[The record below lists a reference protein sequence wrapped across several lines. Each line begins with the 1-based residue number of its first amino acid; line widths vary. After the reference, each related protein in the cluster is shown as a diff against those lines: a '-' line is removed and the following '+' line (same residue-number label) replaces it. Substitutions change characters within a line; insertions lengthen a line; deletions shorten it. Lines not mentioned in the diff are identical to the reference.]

1 MNREYLWREIRSYI
15 IITAGL
21 AMGSIGWTG
30 FIIPSEIVG
39 GGLTGISSILFF
51 LFDIDVGLSSLLIN
65 AALILIAIKSIGA
78 SFGIKTIYS
87 VVVFSGF
94 LSFFS
99 NIFTSEPLVGEKMM
113 AAVTGG
119 ILSGIG
125 GGLVFSYGGSA
136 GGTDIIA
143 RIINKYYNISMGRLL
158 LAMDAIIIVSAYPI
172 FRSIETMVYGFMTMA
187 VIAYAIDLVIS
198 GNKQTVQF
206 FIFSRK
212 HKELAEQ
219 IVYTGKKGL
228 TIIPAIGG
236 YTGEEIKVL
245 MVYARKK
252 ESSII
257 FRIIKRVDPEAFI
270 TMGNVMG
277 IFGEGYDRLKI
288 REKKRKP
295 LTEIE
300 AELTDRN

>member
-257 FRIIKRVDPEAFI
+257 FRIIKSVDPEAFI

-288 REKKRKP
+288 REKKRKS

-300 AELTDRN
+300 AELTDPN

>member
-1 MNREYLWREIRSYI
+1 MQKEYLWREIKSYL

-21 AMGSIGWTG
+21 ALGAIGWTG

-39 GGLTGISSILFF
+39 GGLTGISSILYF
-51 LFDIDVGLSSLLIN
+51 LFDIDVGMSSLIIN
-65 AALILIAIKSIGA
+65 VGLLFLAMKTIGA
-78 SFGIKTIYS
+78 SFGIKSIYS
-87 VVVFSGF
+87 VVIFAGF

-99 NIFTSEPLVGEKMM
+99 NIFTHALVSERMM

-125 GGLVFSYGGSA
+125 GGLIFTHGGSA

-143 RIINKYYNISMGRLL
+143 RIINKYRNISMGRLL
-158 LAMDAIIIVSAYPI
+158 LAMDGIIIASAYPI

-187 VIAYAIDLVIS
+187 VIAYTIDLVIS

-228 TIIPAIGG
+228 TVIPALGG
-236 YTGEEIKVL
+236 YTGEEIKIL

-252 ESSII
+252 ESAIL
-257 FRIIKRVDPEAFI
+257 FRIIKSVDPEAFI

-277 IFGEGYDRLKI
+277 IYGEGYDKLKI

-295 LTEIE
+295 INEIE
-300 AELTDRN
+300 ADL

>member
-1 MNREYLWREIRSYI
+1 MKREYLWREIQSYI

-94 LSFFS
+94 LSLFS
-99 NIFTSEPLVGEKMM
+99 NVFTSEPLVGEKMM

-236 YTGEEIKVL
+236 YTGEEIKIL

-257 FRIIKRVDPEAFI
+257 FRIIKSVDPEAFI

-295 LTEIE
+295 LTQIE

>member
-1 MNREYLWREIRSYI
+1 MKQEYLWRETKSYF

-21 AMGSIGWTG
+21 ACGAIGWTG

-39 GGLTGISSILFF
+39 GGLTGIASILFF
-51 LFDIDVGLSSLLIN
+51 LFDIDVGMSSLLIN
-65 AALILIAIKSIGA
+65 VGLILLAMKTIGA

-87 VVVFSGF
+87 VAVFAGF

-99 NIFTSEPLVGEKMM
+99 NVFTGPLVSERMM

-125 GGLVFSYGGSA
+125 GGLIFSNGGSA

-143 RIINKYYNISMGRLL
+143 MIINKYNNFSLGRLL
-158 LAMDAIIIVSAYPI
+158 LAMDAVIITSAVFI
-172 FRSIETMVYGFMTMA
+172 FKSIETMVYGFMTMA
-187 VIAYAIDLVIS
+187 IIAYAIDMVIT
-198 GNKQTVQF
+198 GNKQTVQL

-212 HKELAEQ
+212 HKELAEK

-228 TIIPAIGG
+228 TILPAVGG
-236 YTGEEIKVL
+236 YTGEDIKIL

-252 ESSII
+252 ESSIL
-257 FRIIKRVDPEAFI
+257 FRIIKSVDPEAFI
-270 TMGNVMG
+270 TVGSVMG
-277 IFGEGYDRLKI
+277 IFGEGYDKLKI
-288 REKKRKP
+288 RQKKRKS
-295 LTEIE
+295 LNEIE
-300 AELTDRN
+300 AEL

>member
-1 MNREYLWREIRSYI
+1 MNREYLWKEIRSYI

-257 FRIIKRVDPEAFI
+257 FRIIKSVDPEAFI

-288 REKKRKP
+288 REKKRKS

-300 AELTDRN
+300 AELTDPN

>member
-1 MNREYLWREIRSYI
+1 MKQEFLWREIKSYLL
-15 IITAGL
+15 ITAGL
-21 AMGSIGWTG
+21 ASGAIGWTG

-39 GGLTGISSILFF
+39 GGLTGIASILFF
-51 LFDIDVGLSSLLIN
+51 TFDIDVGMSSLLIN
-65 AALILIAIKSIGA
+65 AALILIAIKTIGA

-87 VVVFSGF
+87 VVVFAGF

-99 NIFTSEPLVGEKMM
+99 NVFTDPLVSERMM

-119 ILSGIG
+119 ILSGVG
-125 GGLVFSYGGSA
+125 GGLVFANGGSS
-136 GGTDIIA
+136 GGTDIVA
-143 RIINKYYNISMGRLL
+143 MIINKYHNYSLGRLL
-158 LAMDAIIIVSAYPI
+158 LAMDIIIITSSYPL
-172 FRSIETMVYGFMTMA
+172 FQSIETLVYGFMTMA
-187 VIAYAIDLVIS
+187 VIAYAIDIVIS

-228 TIIPAIGG
+228 TILPAVGG
-236 YTGEEIKVL
+236 YTGEDIKIL

-252 ESSII
+252 ESAIL
-257 FRIIKRVDPEAFI
+257 FRIIKSVDPDAFI
-270 TMGNVMG
+270 TMGSVMG
-277 IFGEGYDRLKI
+277 VFGEGYDKLKI

-295 LTEIE
+295 MNEIE
-300 AELTDRN
+300 AEL

>member
-1 MNREYLWREIRSYI
+1 MKRDYLWREIKSYL

-21 AMGSIGWTG
+21 ALGAIGWTG

-51 LFDIDVGLSSLLIN
+51 LFDIDVGMTSLLIN
-65 AALILIAIKSIGA
+65 VGLLLLAMKTIGA
-78 SFGIKTIYS
+78 SFGIKSIYS
-87 VVVFSGF
+87 VVVFAGF

-99 NIFTSEPLVGEKMM
+99 NIFTEPLVSERMM
-113 AAVTGG
+113 AAVSGG
-119 ILSGIG
+119 IMSGIG
-125 GGLVFSYGGSA
+125 GGLIFSNGGSA

-143 RIINKYYNISMGRLL
+143 RMINKYRNISMGRLL

-187 VIAYAIDLVIS
+187 VIAYTIDLVIS
-198 GNKQTVQF
+198 GNTQTVQF

-219 IVYTGKKGL
+219 IIYTGKKGL
-228 TIIPAIGG
+228 TIIPATGG

-245 MVYARKK
+245 MVFARKK
-252 ESSII
+252 ESSIL
-257 FRIIKRVDPEAFI
+257 FRIIKSVDPEAFI

-277 IFGEGYDRLKI
+277 IFGEGYDKLKI
-288 REKKRKP
+288 RQKRKKP
-295 LTEIE
+295 LSEIE
-300 AELTDRN
+300 ANL

>member
-172 FRSIETMVYGFMTMA
+172 FCSIETMVYGFMTMA

-257 FRIIKRVDPEAFI
+257 FRIIKSVDPEAFI

>member
-257 FRIIKRVDPEAFI
+257 FRIIKSVDPEAFI

>member
-1 MNREYLWREIRSYI
+1 MMKKEYLWREIKSYL

-21 AMGSIGWTG
+21 ASGAIGWTG
-30 FIIPSEIVG
+30 FIIPSEIIG

-51 LFDIDVGLSSLLIN
+51 LFDIDVGMSSLIIN
-65 AALILIAIKSIGA
+65 VGLLLLAMKILGA
-78 SFGIKTIYS
+78 SFGIKSIYS
-87 VVVFSGF
+87 VVVFAGF

-99 NIFTSEPLVGEKMM
+99 NIFTEPLVSEKMM

-125 GGLVFSYGGSA
+125 GGLIFTHGGSA

-143 RIINKYYNISMGRLL
+143 RIINKYHNVSMGRLL
-158 LAMDAIIIVSAYPI
+158 LAMDGIIIATAYPI
-172 FRSIETMVYGFMTMA
+172 FRSIETLVYGFMTMA
-187 VIAYAIDLVIS
+187 VIAYTIDLVIS

-228 TIIPAIGG
+228 TIIPAYGG
-236 YTGEEIKVL
+236 YTGEDIKIL

-252 ESSII
+252 ESSIL
-257 FRIIKRVDPEAFI
+257 FRIIKSVDPEAFI

-277 IFGEGYDRLKI
+277 IYGEGYDKLKI
-288 REKKRKP
+288 RRKKQKP
-295 LTEIE
+295 LNEIE
-300 AELTDRN
+300 AEL

>member
-1 MNREYLWREIRSYI
+1 MKRDYLWREIKSYI
-15 IITAGL
+15 LITIGL
-21 AMGSIGWTG
+21 ACGAIGWTG

-39 GGLTGISSILFF
+39 GGLTGIASILFF
-51 LFDIDVGLSSLLIN
+51 LFDIDVGVTSLLVN
-65 AALILIAIKSIGA
+65 VGLIFLAMKTIGA
-78 SFGIKTIYS
+78 SFGIKTVYS
-87 VVVFSGF
+87 VVVFAGF

-99 NIFTSEPLVGEKMM
+99 NIFIEPLVSERMM

-119 ILSGIG
+119 IMSGIG
-125 GGLVFSYGGSA
+125 GGLIFSNGGSA

-143 RIINKYYNISMGRLL
+143 RIINKYRNFSLGRLL
-158 LAMDAIIIVSAYPI
+158 LAMDAIIIISAYPI
-172 FRSIETMVYGFMTMA
+172 FGSIETMVYGFMTMA
-187 VIAYAIDLVIS
+187 IIAYAIDMVIT
-198 GNKQTVQF
+198 GNKQTVQL

-228 TIIPAIGG
+228 TILPAIGG

-252 ESSII
+252 ESAIL
-257 FRIIKRVDPEAFI
+257 FRIIKSVDPEAFI
-270 TMGNVMG
+270 TMGSVMG
-277 IFGEGYDRLKI
+277 IYGEGYDELKI

-295 LTEIE
+295 INEIE
-300 AELTDRN
+300 AQL

>member
-1 MNREYLWREIRSYI
+1 MKSEFLWKEIKSYL
-15 IITAGL
+15 IITVGL
-21 AMGSIGWTG
+21 AFGAVGWTG

-39 GGLTGISSILFF
+39 GGLTGIASILFF
-51 LFDIDVGLSSLLIN
+51 LFDIDVGMSSLLIN
-65 AALILIAIKSIGA
+65 VGLILLAMKTIGA

-87 VVVFSGF
+87 VVVFAGF

-99 NIFTSEPLVGEKMM
+99 NIFNEPLVSERMM

-119 ILSGIG
+119 IMSGIG
-125 GGLVFSYGGSA
+125 GGLVFTNGGSA

-143 RIINKYYNISMGRLL
+143 LIINKYHNFSLGRLL
-158 LAMDAIIIVSAYPI
+158 LAMDVAIILSAYPL

-187 VIAYAIDLVIS
+187 IIAYAIDMVIS

-219 IVYTGKKGL
+219 IMYTGKKGL
-228 TIIPAIGG
+228 TILPAIGG
-236 YTGEEIKVL
+236 YTGEDIKIL

-257 FRIIKRVDPEAFI
+257 FKIIKSVDPEAFI
-270 TMGNVMG
+270 TMGSVMG
-277 IFGEGYDRLKI
+277 IYGEGYDKLKI

-295 LTEIE
+295 LNEIE
-300 AELTDRN
+300 AEL

>member
-1 MNREYLWREIRSYI
+1 MKKDFLWREVKSYLL
-15 IITAGL
+15 ITAGL
-21 AMGSIGWTG
+21 AAGAIGWTG

-39 GGLTGISSILFF
+39 GGLTGIASILFF
-51 LFDIDVGLSSLLIN
+51 LFDIDVGLTSLLFN
-65 AALILIAIKSIGA
+65 SALILVAMRVLGA

-87 VVVFSGF
+87 FVVFAGF

-99 NIFTSEPLVGEKMM
+99 NVFTDPLVSERMM

-125 GGLVFSYGGSA
+125 GGLVFVNGGSS
-136 GGTDIIA
+136 GGTDIVA
-143 RIINKYYNISMGRLL
+143 MIINKFHNYSLGRLL
-158 LAMDAIIIVSAYPI
+158 LAMDLVIISSSYPL
-172 FRSIETMVYGFMTMA
+172 FKSIETMVYGFMTMA
-187 VIAYAIDLVIS
+187 VIAYTVDMVIS

-212 HKELAEQ
+212 HKELAEH

-236 YTGEEIKVL
+236 YTGEDIKIL

-252 ESSII
+252 ESSIL
-257 FRIIKRVDPEAFI
+257 FRIIKSVDPDAFI
-270 TMGNVMG
+270 TMGSVMG
-277 IFGEGYDRLKI
+277 IFGEGYDKIKI

-295 LTEIE
+295 INEIE
-300 AELTDRN
+300 AEL

>member
-1 MNREYLWREIRSYI
+1 MKQEYLWREVKSYF
-15 IITAGL
+15 IITVGL
-21 AMGSIGWTG
+21 ALGSIGWTG

-39 GGLTGISSILFF
+39 GGLTGIASILFF
-51 LFDIDVGLSSLLIN
+51 LFDIDIGMTSLLIN
-65 AALILIAIKSIGA
+65 IGLILLAIKTIGA

-87 VVVFSGF
+87 VVVFAGF

-99 NIFTSEPLVGEKMM
+99 NIFNEPLVSERMM

-119 ILSGIG
+119 ILCGIG
-125 GGLVFSYGGSA
+125 GGLIFSNGGSA

-143 RIINKYYNISMGRLL
+143 RIINKYHNFSLGRLL
-158 LAMDAIIIVSAYPI
+158 LSMDAIVILSAYPI
-172 FRSIETMVYGFMTMA
+172 FGSIETMVYGFMTMA
-187 VIAYAIDLVIS
+187 VIAYTIDLVIS

-236 YTGEEIKVL
+236 YTGEDIKVL

-252 ESSII
+252 ESAIL
-257 FRIIKRVDPEAFI
+257 FRIIKSIDPEAFI

-277 IFGEGYDRLKI
+277 IFGEGYDKLKI

-295 LTEIE
+295 LHQIE
-300 AELTDRN
+300 AEL